1 MTISFDIG
9 DDLEAIV
16 EAVHGF
22 AEENLRPG
30 LRAFEEAGRLT
41 DDLQRELHEMG
52 LSTLVLPESLGG
64 DDALDTRAAVLI
76 SEELAWGDLGAAVA
90 ISGPR
95 SAGYL
100 VLALGDDAQAKRLL
114 TPFSD
119 EAQGWGRVGSLA
131 LVEGPFGLDPAAIE
145 TTATLEGDSY
155 VLRGA
160 KRYVQSAG
168 EAALT
173 VVLARDP
180 KSTAADPWDRL
191 ALFAVEG
198 CPDGFEAS
206 ERNRLLGLEAC
217 RWANVTLDGVKVPRN
232 NRLGGESLAPGVLQ
246 AALRKGVARKKT
258 IDAARLVGCARAGC
272 EYAAKYA
279 QERKTFGVYLY
290 EHQALAF
297 MMADMA
303 MRVDAMR
310 TLVWSAAAALDTGKD
325 AYALAVRA
333 LRYAAEKSVEVATDA
348 VQMLGGHGY
357 VQDHPVEKWMRDVR
371 TLGVVDGLVFDD
383 EELALTG
390 AGG

>member
-22 AEENLRPG
+22 AEDKLRPG
-30 LRAFEEAGRLT
+30 LREFEEAGCLT
-41 DDLQRELHEMG
+41 DELQHELHDMG
-52 LSTLVLPESLGG
+52 LSTLVLPEALGG
-64 DDALDTRAAVLI
+64 DDVLDTRAAVLI
-76 SEELAWGDLGAAVA
+76 SEELAWGDVGAAIA
-90 ISGPR
+90 IAGPR

-100 VLALGDDAQAKRLL
+100 VLSLCSDQQAKRLL
-114 TPFSD
+114 APFAD
-119 EAQGWGRVGSLA
+119 EEKGWACRGALA
-131 LVEGPFGLDPAAIE
+131 VVEGPFGVDPGAVE
-145 TTATLEGDSY
+145 TTATLEGDAY
-155 VLRGA
+155 VLRGS

-168 EAALT
+168 DAALT

-180 KSTAADPWDRL
+180 SSTAPDPWDRL

-198 CPDGFEAS
+198 NPTGMKAG
-206 ERNRLLGLEAC
+206 ERSRLLGLETGH
-217 RWANVTLDGVKVPRN
+217 WASLEFDGVKVPKE
-232 NRLGGESLAPGVLQ
+232 NRLGGDALAAGALQ
-246 AALRKGVARKKT
+246 TALRKGVARKKI

-272 EYAAKYA
+272 EYAVNYA

-303 MRVDAMR
+303 TRVDAMR
-310 TLVWSAAAALDTGKD
+310 TLVWRAAAALDAGED
-325 AYALAVRA
+325 AFALAVRA
-333 LRYAAEKSVEVATDA
+333 MRYAAEKSVEVATDA

-383 EELALTG
+383 EELALAG